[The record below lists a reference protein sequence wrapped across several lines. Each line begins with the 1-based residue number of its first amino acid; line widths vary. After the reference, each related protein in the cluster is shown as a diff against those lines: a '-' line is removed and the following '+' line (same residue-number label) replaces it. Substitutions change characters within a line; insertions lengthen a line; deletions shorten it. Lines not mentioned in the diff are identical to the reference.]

1 MTAQLTMANPMSAVD
16 EVRVA
21 RNGELVAFK
30 RITLADPYLPGGRFG
45 TSYPG
50 AFVVESVLQAAR
62 RLLAMPALSLVEVD
76 FVRLQAPLLPGDTMR
91 MSLVFHRLTGRGDRY
106 ESGEYEVRA
115 RCSRANG
122 SAAAAVT
129 LCCASLHTRG
139 HTDPG
144 PADPEHG
151 VAAPTVRQ
159 LRPEQVN
166 VRELLPQRPPALLVD
181 RIVEHVSFSGRWRL
195 VTEYTVRANQPC
207 YRSSSSS
214 EVDGQVYPDTLVI
227 ESFVQSAS
235 ALLMLH
241 RGRPGGPMG
250 WGVHSFE
257 SASDVRLFEPV
268 LPGETLRHDVWLERS
283 TGGTAL
289 VSGSTHVDGRPSLTV
304 GSLALPALDQSVGF
318 AA

>member
-1 MTAQLTMANPMSAVD
+1 MSAQLTMANPMSAVD

-21 RNGELVAFK
+21 RDGELIAFK

-62 RLLAMPALSLVEVD
+62 RLLGMPALSLVEVD

-91 MSLVFHRLTGRGDRY
+91 MSLAFHRLAAGRGDRH

-129 LCCASLHTRG
+129 LCCASLHTRRA
-139 HTDPG
+139 HTDP
-144 PADPEHG
+144 DHTDEHG
-151 VAAPTVRQ
+151 VAAPTVRR

-166 VRELLPQRPPALLVD
+166 VRDLLPQRPPALLVD

-207 YRSSSSS
+207 YRAASSIM
-214 EVDGQVYPDTLVI
+214 DRQVYPDTLVI

-241 RGRPGGPMG
+241 RGRPGGPLG
-250 WGVHSFE
+250 WGVHSFD
-257 SASDVRLFEPV
+257 SASAVRLFEPV
-268 LPGETLRHDVWLERS
+268 LPGQTLRHDVWFERFA
-283 TGGTAL
+283 GGTVL
-289 VSGSTHVDGRPSLTV
+289 VSGSTHADGRPSLTV
-304 GSLALPALDQSVGF
+304 GSLALPALDQAVGF

>member
-1 MTAQLTMANPMSAVD
+1 MSAQLTMANPMSAVD
-16 EVRVA
+16 EVHVA

-30 RITLADPYLPGGRFG
+30 RITLSDPYLPGGRFG

-62 RLLAMPALSLVEVD
+62 RLLAMPALTLVEVD

-91 MSLVFHRLTGRGDRY
+91 MSLVFHRLGG
-106 ESGEYEVRA
+106 EGGEYEVRA

-129 LCCASLHTRG
+129 LCCAPLHTRG
-139 HTDPG
+139 HAE
-144 PADPEHG
+144 PADPEHD
-151 VAAPTVRQ
+151 VAIPTVRQ

-166 VRELLPQRPPALLVD
+166 VRDLLPQRPPALLVD
-181 RIVEHVSFSGRWRL
+181 RIVEHASISGRWRL

-207 YRSSSSS
+207 YHSSLSTM
-214 EVDGQVYPDTLVI
+214 DRQVYPDTLVF

-241 RGRPGGPMG
+241 RGRPGGPMS
-250 WGVHSFE
+250 WGVHSFDAA
-257 SASDVRLFEPV
+257 SAVRLFEPV
-268 LPGETLRHDVWLERS
+268 LPGETLRHDVWFERS
-283 TGGTAL
+283 AGGTAL

>member
-1 MTAQLTMANPMSAVD
+1 MSTQLTMANPMSAVD
-16 EVRVA
+16 EVHVA

-30 RITLADPYLPGGRFG
+30 RITLSDPYLPGGRFG

-91 MSLVFHRLTGRGDRY
+91 MSLVFHRLA
-106 ESGEYEVRA
+106 SGEYEVRA

-139 HTDPG
+139 HTEPG
-144 PADPEHG
+144 PAGPEPG
-151 VAAPTVRQ
+151 VTVRQ

-166 VRELLPQRPPALLVD
+166 VRDLLPQRPPALLVD

-207 YRSSSSS
+207 YRSS

-227 ESFVQSAS
+227 ESFVQSAL

-250 WGVHSFE
+250 WGVHSFDTA
-257 SASDVRLFEPV
+257 SAMRLFEPV
-268 LPGETLRHDVWLERS
+268 LPGETLRHDVWFERS
-283 TGGTAL
+283 AGGTAL
-289 VSGSTHVDGRPSLTV
+289 VSGSTHVDGRPCLTV